1 MAAMVSQ
8 DRLKTTTSW
17 SSNERKFNLL
27 FAPLINILRFL
38 LERFSGLA
46 IVYFLHCHHLSAFK
60 LVEFVDLSLFA
71 DAIFFLRLFYHTSS
85 CIPVISG
92 VHEYSFCDYSCFHSR
107 GLHKRSVSFSSLPH
121 LSLCLRFEVSPSLV
135 SSYHSQAVFGRPEN
149 VGLV

>member
-1 MAAMVSQ
+1 MNE
-8 DRLKTTTSW
+8 
-17 SSNERKFNLL
+17 SSTFCS
-27 FAPLINILRFL
+27 PPINILRFL

-92 VHEYSFCDYSCFHSR
+92 VHEYSFLRLLVFSQPWFAQKIDFFLITS
-107 GLHKRSVSFSSLPH
+107 SFVT
-121 LSLCLRFEVSPSLV
+121 LSAF
-135 SSYHSQAVFGRPEN
+135 
-149 VGLV
+149 